1 MAALV
6 FNSNKQYMAALAFE
20 AGGLSRRSRARRL
33 VEGIKTVLVVAGWG
47 GLLVQALPNCDHHR
61 LSPFRQFAGEIL
73 AQLPKGALLLTQG
86 DLVTNT
92 VTPCVALASPAAEG

>member
-1 MAALV
+1 
-6 FNSNKQYMAALAFE
+6 
-20 AGGLSRRSRARRL
+20 
-33 VEGIKTVLVVAGWG
+33 
-47 GLLVQALPNCDHHR
+47 